1 MVKTIVNMKNKIYSS
16 RFIVYLSLF
25 AICFLVVILFVSIC
39 QISLYPTKAPAYI
52 PIIIILLLWLSFF
65 CFLLNRLGYRITYD
79 NKSRTLYRKGFI
91 YGYFHKIEIDDIK
104 EIISVPYPKERT
116 YYVIIDSNQ
125 SIFDGAYKKSYLRM
139 EKTNKNKKFIEQF
152 WDKPIKE
159 YKQYEDLLK
168 QK

>member
-1 MVKTIVNMKNKIYSS
+1 MKNKVYSS

-25 AICFLVVILFVSIC
+25 AIGVFFIILFVTVY
-39 QISLYPTKAPAYI
+39 QISLNPTKTSVYI
-52 PIIIILLLWLSFF
+52 PTIFILLLYLLFF

-125 SIFDGAYKKSYLRM
+125 SIFDGGYKKSYLRM

>member
-1 MVKTIVNMKNKIYSS
+1 MKNKVYSS
-16 RFIVYLSLF
+16 RFVIYLSLF
-25 AICFLVVILFVSIC
+25 TISVLLIVLFACVYQVFIHPAKIFVYISIVI
-39 QISLYPTKAPAYI
+39 A
-52 PIIIILLLWLSFF
+52 LLLWLIFF
-65 CFLLNRLGYRITYD
+65 CFILNRLGYRITYD

-91 YGYFHKIEIDDIK
+91 YGYFHKVEIDDIK
-104 EIISVPYPKERT
+104 AIISVPYPKERT

>member
-1 MVKTIVNMKNKIYSS
+1 M
-16 RFIVYLSLF
+16 
-25 AICFLVVILFVSIC
+25 
-39 QISLYPTKAPAYI
+39 
-52 PIIIILLLWLSFF
+52 
-65 CFLLNRLGYRITYD
+65 GYRITYD

-91 YGYFHKIEIDDIK
+91 YGYFYKIEIDDIK